1 MIEGAGTISTN
12 TDSCNA
18 IDNTQNA
25 CSYIKSTL
33 CCNAVTNAMT
43 KNILD
48 IGCAYVDIKDPGQSV
63 DTSSIQSCDLS
74 NSQECQQEQTTEV
87 KQKST
92 QKSKASVSGS
102 PAMII
107 AAVVF
112 GIIALFFIYKKL
124 KGKSPPPPLPPQ
136 SA

>member
-1 MIEGAGTISTN
+1 MR
-12 TDSCNA
+12 
-18 IDNTQNA
+18 
-25 CSYIKSTL
+25 
-33 CCNAVTNAMT
+33 

-48 IGCAYVDIKDPGQSV
+48 IGCANVDIKDSGQSV

-74 NSQECQQEQTTEV
+74 NSQESKQAQTTEV
-87 KQKST
+87 KQKTT
-92 QKSKASVSGS
+92 QKSKASVSGN

-107 AAVVF
+107 AAIVF

-124 KGKSPPPPLPPQ
+124 KGKSSTVHPYPPQ